1 MYLVDTNV
9 FLEGLLEQ
17 KKVEIVRS
25 FFQLVDL
32 DEIYI
37 TDLALHSMGIIL
49 FKLKKPGLFNL
60 FVTDMIEN
68 GMKVLSLSPK
78 ELIELDNVA
87 VKFNLDFDDSYQY
100 LAARN
105 NYLQLISFDK
115 DFDRTDINKKEPQA
129 LIN

>member
-1 MYLVDTNV
+1 
-9 FLEGLLEQ
+9 
-17 KKVEIVRS
+17 
-25 FFQLVDL
+25 VDL